1 MNDNED
7 GKALLQ
13 THLLVASSDVDTS
26 ALPEIKLYDENRNEL
41 TNDKAAATVSRIV
54 YNDANKC
61 YDVTFIGQNVG
72 TVIAE
77 AKLGNYIARLTIEV
91 TASLKLE
98 ASSTNISVYSGD
110 TDTITLTVKDA
121 NDKQLLAETEKTLK
135 WEIAVDNNGVQQ
147 DVIECSKDD
156 IKLNADGTFSLPL
169 TGFAAGEATVS
180 ITCTYPYGAATAAE
194 PAKEVTATLYISAT
208 TKPSDVL
215 GLTNGSVYNQI
226 SLPHTPKKSTTSYT
240 GTTVEYPENRPAM
253 QGSALFLYAT
263 DEYTNLKGFTVDQI
277 EITAGETTYT
287 VGEAGITTDGNHTYT
302 DENHTYKVTVSDQWT
317 TETNDTKFQYRAVK
331 VESAAA
337 GEITL
342 KIVLKNG
349 DVTYNLTTPYTIA
362 SNTYTVEF
370 LDTKGNVLLTK
381 TVDYGKKPEL
391 TEEDKAKLKADA
403 ELGYTCTW
411 ALSEIYADKE
421 IHPTLTPNTY
431 TIRFNANG
439 GSGTMSDVSY
449 AYDTIQ
455 TTDNTLPPN
464 TFTKETSAFK
474 GWAFDASSTTADYTD
489 ASLIGNIIGSMA
501 MENKTELT
509 LYAVWEDT
517 AAGGETVEP

>member
-1 MNDNED
+1 M
-7 GKALLQ
+7 
-13 THLLVASSDVDTS
+13 V
-26 ALPEIKLYDENRNEL
+26 
-41 TNDKAAATVSRIV
+41 
-54 YNDANKC
+54 
-61 YDVTFIGQNVG
+61 
-72 TVIAE
+72 
-77 AKLGNYIARLTIEV
+77 
-91 TASLKLE
+91 
-98 ASSTNISVYSGD
+98 
-110 TDTITLTVKDA
+110 
-121 NDKQLLAETEKTLK
+121 
-135 WEIAVDNNGVQQ
+135 
-147 DVIECSKDD
+147 
-156 IKLNADGTFSLPL
+156 ADG
-169 TGFAAGEATVS
+169 
-180 ITCTYPYGAATAAE
+180 IT
-194 PAKEVTATLYISAT
+194 
-208 TKPSDVL
+208 
-215 GLTNGSVYNQI
+215 
-226 SLPHTPKKSTTSYT
+226 
-240 GTTVEYPENRPAM
+240 
-253 QGSALFLYAT
+253 
-263 DEYTNLKGFTVDQI
+263 
-277 EITAGETTYT
+277 
-287 VGEAGITTDGNHTYT
+287 T
-302 DENHTYKVTVSDQWT
+302 DENHTYKVTVNDKWT

-362 SNTYTVEF
+362 SNTYTVKF

-411 ALSEIYADKE
+411 ALSEIYADTE